1 MLKDKINKGAFS
13 NILKVM
19 LNLYSK
25 VFRPAIKTLLTF
37 KSCIS
42 ITTLLLKICFCLWEK
57 RFFYN
62 VFFWFFNLYCGSAAC
77 TNMNCLCTF
86 IVQTLI
92 LHGLYMYS
100 KCKWRII
107 VNRSAMLINQCSKRQ
122 ISMTAW
128 NTVDDDIYIYLK

>member
-1 MLKDKINKGAFS
+1 MLKDKIIKGAFS

-42 ITTLLLKICFCLWEK
+42 ITTLLLKICFCFREK

-62 VFFWFFNLYCGSAAC
+62 VFLLLIFSSLLYGCAAC

-92 LHGLYMYS
+92 LH
-100 KCKWRII
+100 
-107 VNRSAMLINQCSKRQ
+107 VQ
-122 ISMTAW
+122 
-128 NTVDDDIYIYLK
+128 